1 MRQLPDLRG
10 ALQLPVGGLFCQKEI
25 LASAVSCVRAGEEA
39 YNDQG
44 LSMLLV
50 EPDAGEVKVVRAVPI
65 CGDIVGA
72 PHAKQEV
79 LEFGRNS
86 SLNLRTTLVLL
97 FEVGGY
103 GRRSNRKVP
112 PRDRQQ
118 LGRRLIGDDL
128 TMAN

>member
-1 MRQLPDLRG
+1 MRQLPDIRG
-10 ALQLPVGGLFCQKEI
+10 ALQLPVGGLSCQKEI
-25 LASAVSCVRAGEEA
+25 LASTVSCVRAGEEA
-39 YNDQG
+39 YDDQG

-50 EPDAGEVKVVRAVPI
+50 ESDAGEIEVVRAVPI

-97 FEVGGY
+97 FEVGC
-103 GRRSNRKVP
+103 SV
-112 PRDRQQ
+112 
-118 LGRRLIGDDL
+118 RLQ
-128 TMAN
+128 T